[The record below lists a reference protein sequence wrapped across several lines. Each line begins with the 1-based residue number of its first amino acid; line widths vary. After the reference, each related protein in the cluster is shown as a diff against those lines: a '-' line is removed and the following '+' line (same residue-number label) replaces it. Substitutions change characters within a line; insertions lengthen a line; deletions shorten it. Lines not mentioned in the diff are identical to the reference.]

1 MTSTRH
7 HVVIVGAGFGGL
19 AAAKAMARLPVDIT
33 VVDARNHHTFQPLLY
48 QVATAGLDAGDVCY
62 AVRGVFQRQRNA
74 RVRLGR
80 VTAID
85 TTAKRLTLD
94 EGETELAYD
103 SLILACGAVTAT
115 FGIPGVEE
123 HALGLKSAADALEVR
138 DHVLGSFERAA
149 ATPALIDDGLL
160 TFVIAGGG
168 PTGVE
173 LAGGLAELID
183 NVLRHDFPSLDVDR
197 ARVVLVEAA
206 DRLLGTFSPESSTR
220 ARRALERMGVEVR
233 TSTAVARVNPTEVV
247 VGDDATIACHTM
259 VWAAG
264 VRAHPLGE
272 QSGFAVTRG
281 GRIDVDDSL
290 AVAGHDDVFAIG
302 DLAATLGPDD
312 APLPQVAPV
321 AIQGG
326 RHVAEVLA
334 ARLRDEPPPDPF
346 RYIDKG
352 SMATIGRHAAVA
364 ELPSGRRLSGPVG
377 WAAWLGLHLIMLI
390 GFRNRANVLVN
401 WAWNYLT
408 YDRGNRVIVDRA
420 AERTNQRRS
429 GPR

>member
-1 MTSTRH
+1 MPSTRH
-7 HVVIVGAGFGGL
+7 HVVIIGAGFGGL

-33 VVDARNHHTFQPLLY
+33 IVDARNHHTFQPLLY

-80 VTAID
+80 VTGVD
-85 TTAKRLTLD
+85 TTTKRLTFD
-94 EGETELAYD
+94 DGETELAYD

-115 FGIPGVEE
+115 FGIPGVDE

-149 ATPALIDDGLL
+149 ASPSQIEEGVL

-173 LAGGLAELID
+173 LAGGMAELIH
-183 NVLRHDFPSLDVDR
+183 NVLRRDFPSLDVDR

-206 DRLLGTFSPESSTR
+206 DRVLGTFSTASSTK

-233 TSTAVARVNPTEVV
+233 TSTAVARVHSTEVV
-247 VGDDATIACHTM
+247 LADGHTIPAHTM

-272 QSGFAVTRG
+272 QSGFPVARG
-281 GRIDVDDSL
+281 GRIVVDERL
-290 AVAGHDDVFAIG
+290 AVPGHDDVHAIG
-302 DLAATLGPDD
+302 DLAATLGPDG

-334 ARLRDEPPPDPF
+334 ARLRDEAPPEPF
-346 RYIDKG
+346 LYVDKG

-364 ELPSGRRLSGPVG
+364 ELPSGRRLSGPIG

-408 YDRGNRVIVDRA
+408 YDRGNRVIVDR
-420 AERTNQRRS
+420 S
-429 GPR
+429 S